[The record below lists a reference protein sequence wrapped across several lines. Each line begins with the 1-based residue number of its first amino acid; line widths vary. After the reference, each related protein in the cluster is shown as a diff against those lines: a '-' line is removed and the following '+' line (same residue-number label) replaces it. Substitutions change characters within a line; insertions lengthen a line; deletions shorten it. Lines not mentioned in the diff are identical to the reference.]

1 MAISAKEAIERVERQ
16 QKRIK
21 RQNEHIKEN
30 YDRVSVTLPKGTKE
44 RIQAQGLTV
53 NGYIN
58 ELVLEDLKRREGK
71 NASASDAPFLINN

>member
-16 QKRIK
+16 QRRIK

-44 RIQAQGLTV
+44 RIKARGETV
-53 NGYIN
+53 NGYITR
-58 ELVLEDLKRREGK
+58 LVLSDLGKEDEEQ
-71 NASASDAPFLINN
+71 ASFMN

>member
-1 MAISAKEAIERVERQ
+1 MAISAREAIERVERQ

-71 NASASDAPFLINN
+71 ESSLSDVPFLN